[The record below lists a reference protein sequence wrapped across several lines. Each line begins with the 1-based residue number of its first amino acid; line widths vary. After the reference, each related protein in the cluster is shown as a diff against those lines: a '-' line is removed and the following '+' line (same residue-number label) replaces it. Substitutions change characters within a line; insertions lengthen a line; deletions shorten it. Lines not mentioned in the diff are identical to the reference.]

1 MPKWVSIKFRV
12 YFLASIAA
20 LLLLLLSYLSI
31 SSISDIGK
39 KLEEVVQEDIPFTN
53 MVTDITV
60 HQLEQA
66 VMLERSARLAEIMG
80 HTPHA
85 KEEYIHFKK
94 EYSKYGTL
102 VEKELHEA
110 LLEVEEI
117 LLHHKG
123 GEEIVTEF
131 KHVHDVLTKVEK
143 ERHAVEKKTQKVFAL
158 FEANENLAAE
168 KMLPAIE
175 ETQDEIDQTLEDLLK
190 ELEIFTLKAAQKAQ
204 NIELTSLA
212 KLKVISFIG
221 LTIFLAVALFT
232 VSSIVHPLSRI
243 KDYALRLSNGELD
256 AEAPTHKFKDEIN
269 DMLKALLSFKDSA
282 QEAQELRSQQIQI
295 QENSKRDQEKAMQ
308 VMADNFEGTVGGSIS
323 NLAAAATELR
333 SSSEGM
339 KSIAEHT
346 SRSSATVASSSGQ
359 ASANVNTVASAMEEM
374 SATSAEIASQI
385 TSVKKQSSDTSKNA
399 DIANDKVSTLNCL
412 VEGISEV
419 VLSIKDIAEQT
430 NLLALNATIEAA
442 RAGEAGKGFAVVAD
456 EVKKLSTETSR
467 KTEEIN
473 KRIEDI
479 QQATRESVESV
490 ALIINSISEID
501 ISVAGVSAAVE
512 EQNVTT
518 NEIVR
523 SVTEA
528 SQGVENVNHT
538 IVDIQKASEE
548 TGASADD
555 VLSASREV
563 SELAENLKLSVS
575 EFLSN
580 VRKKD

>member
-66 VMLERSARLAEIMG
+66 VMLERSARLAGIMAP
-80 HTPHA
+80 PHA
-85 KEEYIHFKK
+85 KEEYIHIKK

-131 KHVHDVLTKVEK
+131 KHVRDVLTKVEK

-308 VMADNFEGTVGGSIS
+308 VMADNFEGAVGGSIS

>member
-66 VMLERSARLAEIMG
+66 VMLERSARLAGIMAPPPRKRRI
-80 HTPHA
+80 HTH
-85 KEEYIHFKK
+85 
-94 EYSKYGTL
+94 YGTL

-131 KHVHDVLTKVEK
+131 KHVRDVLTKVEK

-308 VMADNFEGTVGGSIS
+308 VMADNFEGAVGGSIS

>member
-1 MPKWVSIKFRV
+1 M
-12 YFLASIAA
+12 
-20 LLLLLLSYLSI
+20 
-31 SSISDIGK
+31 
-39 KLEEVVQEDIPFTN
+39 
-53 MVTDITV
+53 
-60 HQLEQA
+60 
-66 VMLERSARLAEIMG
+66 
-80 HTPHA
+80 
-85 KEEYIHFKK
+85 
-94 EYSKYGTL
+94 
-102 VEKELHEA
+102 
-110 LLEVEEI
+110 
-117 LLHHKG
+117 LHHKG

-131 KHVHDVLTKVEK
+131 KHVRDVLTKVEK

-308 VMADNFEGTVGGSIS
+308 VMADNFEGAVGGSIS